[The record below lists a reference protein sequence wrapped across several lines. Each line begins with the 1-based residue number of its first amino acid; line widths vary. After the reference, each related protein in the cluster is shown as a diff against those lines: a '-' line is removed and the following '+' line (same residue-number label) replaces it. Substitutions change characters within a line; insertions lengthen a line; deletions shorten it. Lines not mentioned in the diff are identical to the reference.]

1 MKVKKE
7 INKYSALILAGELN
21 SIENFFLNEFFLNI
35 GNKLAIE
42 RIIESLEF
50 SNLENI
56 YIAVRN
62 IDSKYLS
69 LKPFRNLNFIV
80 VGKTFGVLNSIENAI
95 EKIADDNISI
105 IPITTIPDENKYEEK
120 TCYFSKI
127 PIPKENWS
135 ALKIDKSNQYEYLFK
150 GEHDSYGNK
159 SFPFTGRISGD
170 RLQIL
175 NSIKKID
182 NNNMNDML
190 YLVKNLIYEYKYQ
203 IKFENWFDIGHKATY
218 HQTKIESFT
227 SRFFNNIFYEK
238 RSNTIIKKS
247 NNKEKILG
255 EIYFYKNLPQRLR
268 NYFPLIFLNKNE
280 KVKKRELEIEFIPY
294 PNLAELYLF
303 KEIGPNAW
311 LRIITKLLDVYNHFY
326 VDSDCLIEDNIS
338 WLYSKKLNDRFL
350 LLEKYINKSNNMFL
364 KNFLRKEVY
373 VNQKFKLCSL
383 SKTFNE
389 IKKFLL
395 TYEKS
400 VKQYIGHGDLCFNN
414 ILIDNVSGAIKLID
428 PKSFYNKKNKVYGLI
443 DPNYDLSK
451 LNHSFKYFYDCI
463 VNNLYFIKYDDENIK
478 LKIFVPKA
486 YQYINDNFESIII
499 NNFIDKNTLR
509 VLTANLFISM
519 LPLHIDDEDRM
530 IALAIIGS
538 IVFYDL
544 DFNNLKI

>member
-1 MKVKKE
+1 MKE
-7 INKYSALILAGELN
+7 ETNKYSALILAGELN
-21 SIENFFLNEFFLNI
+21 SIENFFLDEYFLNI

-42 RIIESLEF
+42 RIFESLTF

-62 IDSKYLS
+62 IDNKYLS
-69 LKPFRNLNFIV
+69 LKPFRNLNFII
-80 VGKTFGVLNSIENAI
+80 VGNTFGVLNSIEKVL
-95 EKIADDNISI
+95 EKITDDNISI
-105 IPITTIPDENKYEEK
+105 IPITTIPDEKKYEEK

-135 ALKIDKSNQYEYLFK
+135 ALKILKKNQYEYLFK
-150 GEHDSYGNK
+150 GDHDSYASK

-182 NNNMNDML
+182 NKNMNDML
-190 YLVKNLIYEYKYQ
+190 YLVKNLICEYKYQ

-227 SRFFNNIFYEK
+227 SRFFNNIFYQK
-238 RSNTIIKKS
+238 KSNTIIKKS
-247 NNKEKILG
+247 NNREKLLR
-255 EIYFYKNLPQRLR
+255 EIYFYENLPKRLR
-268 NYFPLIFLNKNE
+268 NYFPLINLNKN
-280 KVKKRELEIEFIPY
+280 KIAKKSELEIEFIPY

-311 LRIITKLLDVYNHFY
+311 LRIITKLLNVYDHFY
-326 VDSDCLIEDNIS
+326 VESDFILEENIS
-338 WLYSKKLNDRFL
+338 WLYSKKLNDRFV
-350 LLEKYINKSNNMFL
+350 LLEKFIKKSNNLFL
-364 KNFLRKEVY
+364 KNFLRNEVY
-373 VNQKFKLCSL
+373 VNQKFKVCSL
-383 SKTFNE
+383 SRTFNE
-389 IKKFLL
+389 LKKFLL

-414 ILIDNVSGAIKLID
+414 ILIDHVSGAIKLID
-428 PKSFYNKKNKVYGLI
+428 PKSDFNNKKKVYGLI

-451 LNHSFKYFYDCI
+451 LNHSFKYLYDCI
-463 VNNLYFIKYDDENIK
+463 VNNLYLIKYDKENIN

-486 YQYINDNFESIII
+486 YQYINDNFEYIII
-499 NNFIDKNTLR
+499 NKFIDKNTLR

-538 IVFYDL
+538 IVFYNL